1 MQENTVPASAG
12 NHRTEM
18 RVLVAKK
25 FPLVKVPIYSQWH
38 RTPHVH
44 DMCIYTQQLYMKCIL
59 QWHAGGNLLDPRA
72 ERATA
77 GGTGSGVLV
86 TVTVS
91 VTVTT

>member
-1 MQENTVPASAG
+1 
-12 NHRTEM
+12 
-18 RVLVAKK
+18 
-25 FPLVKVPIYSQWH
+25 
-38 RTPHVH
+38 
-44 DMCIYTQQLYMKCIL
+44 MCMTCVYTQQLYMKCIL